1 MKKCRRIATHR
12 LLAENGTLLKLYIVE
27 LEGGLVKTYYPFTHE
42 IEHTEWMSG
51 EIVLKRDIT
60 GGLRA
65 FYNEMM
71 IE

>member
-1 MKKCRRIATHR
+1 M
-12 LLAENGTLLKLYIVE
+12 
-27 LEGGLVKTYYPFTHE
+27 VKTCYPFTHE

-51 EIVLKRDIT
+51 EIVLKRDTT

-71 IE
+71 IEQKLKPF